1 MDDAVTDMF
10 LMKMF
15 TLDKGLPGVYG
26 EQGEI
31 FIYFKGTRDFFYFS
45 EGTQEV
51 STITSN
57 MNFDEKSLGTTVYI
71 KGT

>member
-45 EGTQEV
+45 EGTKDI
-51 STITSN
+51 STIN
-57 MNFDEKSLGTTVYI
+57 VNFDETS
-71 KGT
+71 